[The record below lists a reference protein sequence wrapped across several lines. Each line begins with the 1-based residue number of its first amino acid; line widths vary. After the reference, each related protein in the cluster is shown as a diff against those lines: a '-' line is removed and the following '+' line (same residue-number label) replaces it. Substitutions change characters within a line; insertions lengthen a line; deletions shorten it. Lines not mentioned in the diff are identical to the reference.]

1 MTAVVL
7 VAGPFRLDGGGRRPH
22 DTSGMARFKVRA
34 GRAHRPDDWTPR
46 RAGR

>member
-1 MTAVVL
+1 
-7 VAGPFRLDGGGRRPH
+7 
-22 DTSGMARFKVRA
+22 MARFKVRA